1 MLLDKELE
9 LFNEQAIT
17 SSAVTSDAKYL
28 GKTKAARACTL
39 VVTGH
44 DLAGGTAIQIE
55 LITSSTSAFSSS
67 ATIGSW
73 AVDLTAS
80 PMLQVQIPYT
90 VKEYV
95 KVKATPTGT
104 FTAGKISADIAYG
117 PELAAV

>member
-1 MLLDKELE
+1 MILDKELE
-9 LFNEQAIT
+9 ILSGQAIT
-17 SSAVTSDAKYL
+17 SSAVTSNAKYL
-28 GKTKAARACTL
+28 GKTKSARAATL
-39 VVTGH
+39 VVTGVG
-44 DLAGGTAIQIE
+44 LTGGTAIQIE

-104 FTAGKISADIAYG
+104 FTAGTISADVAYG